1 MFFYKIFKNKIK
13 SVLSVSQ
20 LRETGARELV
30 VSDSRQTINKEEKK
44 TFKRK
49 ETNNYYEKED
59 SKFQIIYFKSVSYTW
74 YFLNWK

>member
-1 MFFYKIFKNKIK
+1 M
-13 SVLSVSQ
+13 SVSQ

-49 ETNNYYEKED
+49 ETHNYIMKGKIEVIDK
-59 SKFQIIYFKSVSYTW
+59 
-74 YFLNWK
+74 